1 MMKFLLLFC
10 TFVVIIA
17 DTAIVNAA
25 VLPLEVP
32 FVPSGNRTTG

>member
-1 MMKFLLLFC
+1 MKSLLLFC

-17 DTAIVNAA
+17 DAAIVNAA
-25 VLPLEVP
+25 VLPFEVP